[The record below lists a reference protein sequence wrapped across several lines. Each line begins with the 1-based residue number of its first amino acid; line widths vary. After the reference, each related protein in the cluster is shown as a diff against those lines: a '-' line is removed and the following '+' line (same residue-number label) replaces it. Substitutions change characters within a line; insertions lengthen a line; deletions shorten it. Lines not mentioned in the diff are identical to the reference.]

1 MIAGLPG
8 TGIGGIFY
16 LVIATA
22 MPIRELFLKAFDRSY
37 RNRWGVI
44 ALSLGLVAAIF
55 AILWA
60 EVALVSSGCLWLQG
74 VLQTDL
80 HLTNAGLSEKL
91 SAANAPIFAFM
102 AASAAFI
109 TLAVLYVITR
119 ILGYYYARRAKRRGQ
134 AVRPVFIP
142 VQSLYGSSSEPG
154 QSYVEQQRVLE

>member
-16 LVIATA
+16 LVIAIA
-22 MPIRELFLKAFDRSY
+22 MPIREVFHKIFNRTY

-44 ALSLGLVAAIF
+44 ALTLGLVAAIF
-55 AILWA
+55 ASLWA
-60 EVALVSSGCLWLQG
+60 EVALVSAGCLWLQD

-80 HLTNAGLSEKL
+80 HLNNAGLSEKL

-109 TLAVLYVITR
+109 TLGVLYVITR
-119 ILGYYYARRAKRRGQ
+119 ILGFYYARRAKRRSQ
-134 AVRPVFIP
+134 VARPVFTP
-142 VQSLYGSSSEPG
+142 AQGLYARTSEPERV
-154 QSYVEQQRVLE
+154 YVEQQRVLE